1 MSCILKIHFAIFM
14 TRSGKLSLRG
24 RHPKGGKGER
34 QREDQTREDRGT
46 FSLCSRVHFDF
57 PPFLRPATQAEVNYT
72 PLVFY
77 RSAAEFKGKCKT
89 VKLFA
94 KHMKVTLINRLWIEI
109 NYTLRCMFTETKSF
123 TLNMPGDWQG
133 KIPGNW

>member
-1 MSCILKIHFAIFM
+1 M

-34 QREDQTREDRGT
+34 QREDRTREDRGT

-94 KHMKVTLINRLWIEI
+94 KHMKVTLINRLWIQKKLYPRVHVHRDKKLHFKRAGGLGRQE
-109 NYTLRCMFTETKSF
+109 
-123 TLNMPGDWQG
+123 G
-133 KIPGNW
+133 GN